1 MIEEPR
7 SQDTERDEQQKLL
20 PALTQPDHLRWWEL
34 QLGVA
39 VPDRLY
45 TEATTGP

>member
-1 MIEEPR
+1 MVEEPR
-7 SQDTERDEQQKLL
+7 SQETEKDEQPLL
-20 PALTQPDHLRWWEL
+20 PVLAQPDEQHWWEL

-45 TEATTGP
+45 TEAVTGP